1 MIVVTSTY
9 LKPHEEMEPLLA
21 EHALWLKAQHEAG
34 HFISSGSN
42 IERTGGAILTQG
54 LGLAALEALLATAPL
69 ALAGAIRYELTEMNH
84 STENLQETA

>member
-34 HFISSGSN
+34 HFISS
-42 IERTGGAILTQG
+42 LFVLKYDL
-54 LGLAALEALLATAPL
+54 LGFCPA
-69 ALAGAIRYELTEMNH
+69 
-84 STENLQETA
+84 